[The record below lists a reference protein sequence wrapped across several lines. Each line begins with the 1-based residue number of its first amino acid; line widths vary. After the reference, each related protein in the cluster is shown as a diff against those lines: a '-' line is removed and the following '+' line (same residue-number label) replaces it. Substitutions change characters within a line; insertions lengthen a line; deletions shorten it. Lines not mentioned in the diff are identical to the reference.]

1 MIKPEDI
8 SQQIKF
14 DAASHTY
21 TDSTGNSLI
30 SVSRMISLYKP
41 PFDPDGH
48 ITRAVAKRDGKT
60 PQEVKDDW
68 EKMKNDASD
77 RGHDFHSQAESYIKT
92 GVISEGTYKDVVE
105 QFSKISFPG
114 PLKSE
119 IMLFSPTYKLAGT
132 CDVLSMIDNKNC
144 ELLDFKTNKQIRLKS
159 KYKTK
164 LLYPLEKY
172 DECEINNYSVQLNLY
187 KFMLEEHGFK
197 VHKITLYHINPET
210 RKIDTYD
217 IPDIKKDIKK
227 LLNHYQ
233 SLQAW

>member
-21 TDSTGNSLI
+21 ADLSGNSLI

-41 PFDPDGH
+41 PFDPGGH
-48 ITRAVAKRDGKT
+48 ITRAVANREGKT
-60 PQEVKDDW
+60 PKEVKDGW

-77 RGHDFHSQAESYIKT
+77 MGHDFHSQAESYIKT

-132 CDVLSMIDNKNC
+132 CDVLSMIDDKNL
-144 ELLDFKTNKQIRLKS
+144 ELSDFKTNKRIRLKS

-164 LLYPLEKY
+164 LLHPLDHY
-172 DECEINNYSVQLNLY
+172 DECEINNYAVQLNLY

-217 IPDIKKDIKK
+217 IPNIKKDIKK
-227 LLNHYQ
+227 LLDHYQ
-233 SLQAW
+233 SLQSW